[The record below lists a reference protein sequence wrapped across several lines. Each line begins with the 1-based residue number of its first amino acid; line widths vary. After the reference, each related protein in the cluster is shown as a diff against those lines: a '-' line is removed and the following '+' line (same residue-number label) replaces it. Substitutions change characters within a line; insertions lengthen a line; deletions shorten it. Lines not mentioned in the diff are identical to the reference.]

1 MVANVIS
8 VSDADNDPLTFTYQ
22 WQESSSNA
30 AFNDIAFTL
39 SSLTNTATTAGHYYR
54 VIITPN
60 DGIADG
66 APFATPS
73 VQIALD
79 LNLQILS
86 IQINGTNVEITYS
99 AVASNAYEL
108 QTLTDLTLSNWSGI
122 ATNTPSTTGPDLFID
137 TDAASWTNRFY
148 RIKLL
153 P

>member
-1 MVANVIS
+1 MNVIS

-39 SSLTNTATTAGHYYR
+39 GTLTNAATIAGHYYH
-54 VIITPN
+54 VMITPN

-66 APFATPS
+66 VPFTTAA

-79 LNLQILS
+79 LSLQILS
-86 IQINGTNVEITYS
+86 IQISGSNVEITYS

-108 QTLTDLTLSNWSGI
+108 QTLTDLTVSNWNGI
-122 ATNTPSTTGPDLFID
+122 ATNTPDTTGPDQFID